1 MNLAGLKRFVL
12 SRSIV
17 EEIATHDRQLEGLSP
32 RQHAV
37 AKLVQRGLTN
47 HQIGATL
54 GLSHRTVEKHRQAAM
69 DRIGARSVAD
79 LVRIV
84 SLSSAILCDDCY
96 LGDHGYEGL

>member
-12 SRSIV
+12 SNDAF
-17 EEIATHDRQLEGLSP
+17 ELIATHDRRLNGLSP
-32 RQHAV
+32 RQHTV

-47 HQIGATL
+47 QQIGMRL

-69 DRIGARSVAD
+69 DRVGARSVAD

-84 SLSSAILCDDCY
+84 SLSSLVLCEAD
-96 LGDHGYEGL
+96 GH